1 MEKLRKGFLT
11 FFYTGLSP
19 YAPGTVGTIAALVV
33 GLFLLQYI
41 PASTLFWVT
50 VLITIIGVKETDKYI
65 VNMESNDP
73 KEVVIDEVVGMWLAL
88 SMITLEPL
96 NIVLAFV
103 FFRAY
108 DILKPSIIGRIDRSE
123 KGGIAVMGDDV
134 VAGFFAAITT
144 EAVVKVITYI
154 QGVI

>member
-1 MEKLRKGFLT
+1 MKQLRKGFLT

-19 YAPGTVGTIAALVV
+19 YAPGTVGTIAALIA
-33 GLFLLQYI
+33 GLFILQYL
-41 PASTLFWVT
+41 PASTLFWLT
-50 VLITIIGVKETDKYI
+50 VLVTIIGVKQTDIYI
-65 VNMESNDP
+65 QYTDSNDP

-96 NIVLAFV
+96 NIALAFI

-123 KGGIAVMGDDV
+123 KGGMAVMGDDV
-134 VAGFFAAITT
+134 VAGFFAAITA
-144 EAVVKVITYI
+144 EAAVIGITYI
-154 QGVI
+154 KGLL